1 MNWNFL
7 LFFSAISLIV
17 TLVIPKVTAPP
28 PPKEFVH
35 SQPKKKKNTTNIKY
49 RVNLGVVWQLKLLSA
64 NFQRLAVHKLCV
76 YHQKPEWKTRG
87 RIFYSAENA
96 IHEQSLVRNAPL
108 FGAKSLGIRYIRN
121 IESDLRPE
129 SWWGGGLCGQRSA
142 MLRLLWCN
150 LCCTFHI
157 FS

>member
-1 MNWNFL
+1 MPMNWKFV
-7 LFFSAISLIV
+7 LFSSYIFDSDFGHPKSNRAASAQRICPFP
-17 TLVIPKVTAPP
+17 T
-28 PPKEFVH
+28 
-35 SQPKKKKNTTNIKY
+35 KKKNTTNIKY